1 MGPAEVG
8 ENMDARDRPDGGE
21 NRKNR
26 HKENEGGRSGEGY
39 VSAARYLNLAISF
52 GLTLTVTMLL
62 GFYGGRWLDGRV
74 GSFPLF
80 ALSGMLVAIGLSFKS
95 LLDEL
100 NVLTGRGK
108 KR

>member
-1 MGPAEVG
+1 MRDSPGSGMETG
-8 ENMDARDRPDGGE
+8 DRDR
-21 NRKNR
+21 
-26 HKENEGGRSGEGY
+26 ENEGGEKREGY
-39 VSAARYLNLAISF
+39 ISAVRYLNLAISF
-52 GLTLTVTMLL
+52 GLTLTITMLL
-62 GFYGGRWLDGRV
+62 GFYGGRWLDARL

-80 ALSGMLVAIGLSFKS
+80 AVSGMLVAVGLSFKS